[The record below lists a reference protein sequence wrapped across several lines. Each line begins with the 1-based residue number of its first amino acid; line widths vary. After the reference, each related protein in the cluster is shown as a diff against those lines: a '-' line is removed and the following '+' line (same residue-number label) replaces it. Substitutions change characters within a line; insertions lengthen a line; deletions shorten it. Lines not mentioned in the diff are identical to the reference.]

1 MAMFNTSAGSFCHF
15 FVKLKLKMI
24 NDYKDS
30 FKFDQKTEGDL
41 NFLTFTFLNPDKA
54 FT

>member
-1 MAMFNTSAGSFCHF
+1 
-15 FVKLKLKMI
+15 MI

-54 FT
+54 FTWQTISEILLNGND

>member
-1 MAMFNTSAGSFCHF
+1 MFNTSAGCFSHF

-24 NDYKDS
+24 NGNEES